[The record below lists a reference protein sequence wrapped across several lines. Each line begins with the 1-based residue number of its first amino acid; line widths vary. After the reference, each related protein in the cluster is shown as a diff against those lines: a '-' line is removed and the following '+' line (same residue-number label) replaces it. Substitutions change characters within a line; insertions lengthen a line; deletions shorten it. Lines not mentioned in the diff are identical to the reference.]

1 MNQTTVDSN
10 KTKVEEYTSTATITF
25 SATEKT
31 IEVPPQDKAYG
42 SFSTT
47 YLEGMEIPAGNGEFD
62 EKTGKIIESD
72 GTTHTVSKEEM
83 ERYKA
88 DNSKKLIAKIKEATK
103 KSQESKTRRPSEK
116 SSKTKKSTS
125 KVAEGRGE

>member
-1 MNQTTVDSN
+1 MNQTTVDS
-10 KTKVEEYTSTATITF
+10 KTVIATCGF
-25 SATEKT
+25 HVTERT
-31 IEVPPQDKAYG
+31 LEVPPQDKAYG

-47 YLEGMEIPAGNGEFD
+47 YLEGIEISAGNGEFD
-62 EKTGKIIESD
+62 EKTGEIIEAD
-72 GTTHTVSKEEM
+72 GTIHKVSEKEM

-88 DNSKKLIAKIKEATK
+88 DKPTRNLIARIKETK

>member
-1 MNQTTVDSN
+1 MNQTTVDS
-10 KTKVEEYTSTATITF
+10 KTVIATCGF
-25 SATEKT
+25 HVTERT
-31 IEVPPQDKAYG
+31 LEVPPQDKAYG

>member
-1 MNQTTVDSN
+1 MNQTTVGSKVDSKKKHSSIN
-10 KTKVEEYTSTATITF
+10 VIISYATGRAF
-25 SATEKT
+25 K
-31 IEVPPQDKAYG
+31 VPPEAYG

-47 YLEGMEIPAGNGEFD
+47 YEGMEIPAENGEFD
-62 EKTGKIIESD
+62 EKTGEIIEAD

-83 ERYKA
+83 RRYKE
-88 DNSKKLIAKIKEATK
+88 NKPVRNRIAEIK
-103 KSQESKTRRPSEK
+103 KSLGKISEK